1 MNKNTKFLLGF
12 IAGATAGVVVALL
25 LAPTTGEENRKRISK
40 TANKVKD
47 DINSTIKDGLE
58 KISKYTKSATEKV
71 DENLS

>member
-12 IAGATAGVVVALL
+12 IAGATAGVVAALL
-25 LAPTTGEENRKRISK
+25 LAPTTGEENRKKISK

-58 KISKYTKSATEKV
+58 KISKYTKGASEKV